1 MFQDAAKFL
10 NTCGFKISVT
20 TDITALKKLATGGL
34 AVWAAAWSTTIDPD
48 LYQIYHKD
56 SKATSV
62 KNWGY
67 STIYADTTGQFNYEQ
82 TIIDD
87 LSVLIEE
94 GRATLDQDERA
105 EIYKEAL
112 DLIME
117 LAVELPTYQRND
129 LVVYNRTVIDAST
142 LNQTPTAKAG
152 VYDRL
157 WEVNYL

>member
-1 MFQDAAKFL
+1 M
-10 NTCGFKISVT
+10 
-20 TDITALKKLATGGL
+20 
-34 AVWAAAWSTTIDPD
+34 
-48 LYQIYHKD
+48 
-56 SKATSV
+56 

-67 STIYADTTGQFNYEQ
+67 STIYADTTGQFNYEK
-82 TIIDD
+82 TIIED

-142 LNQTPTAKAG
+142 LNQTPTATAG

>member
-1 MFQDAAKFL
+1 M
-10 NTCGFKISVT
+10 
-20 TDITALKKLATGGL
+20 
-34 AVWAAAWSTTIDPD
+34 
-48 LYQIYHKD
+48 
-56 SKATSV
+56 

-67 STIYADTTGQFNYEQ
+67 STIYADTAGKRFGYEQ
-82 TIIDD
+82 SIIDD

-105 EIYKEAL
+105 EIYREAL

-142 LNQTPTAKAG
+142 LNPTPTANAG